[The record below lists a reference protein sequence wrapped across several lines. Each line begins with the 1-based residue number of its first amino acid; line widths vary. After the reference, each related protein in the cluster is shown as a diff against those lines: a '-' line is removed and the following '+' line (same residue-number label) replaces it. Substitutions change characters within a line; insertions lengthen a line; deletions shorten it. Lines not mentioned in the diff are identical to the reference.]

1 MKEIGGYFEFEQCNG
16 SEYYPKALAVNCGR
30 SAAVL
35 LAKIRGYN
43 TIYLPDYM
51 CSSVKQAMID
61 NKIDYEIYSVGEDL
75 KPVLDESLSDNEA
88 IYIVNY
94 YGQFRDDV
102 IDYKRKWKNVIL
114 DNAQDFFYCP
124 GFVDCIYTCRKFFG
138 VADGGYVTLSADCN
152 TEEYNRL
159 PVDVSFDRMRF
170 VMGRFEKNASEFY
183 KESVENNDVFIG
195 KPLLKMSKLT
205 NNLLRSID
213 YEFVKQTRTENFRFL
228 HGRLS
233 DLNEFKSVK
242 LVDGAFMYPLRITQ
256 GNDLRKELQQR
267 KIYVPKLWPDVE
279 QTGIANKLADE
290 IVPLPCDQRYTVE
303 DMEYITDQIYR
314 ILG

>member
-16 SEYYPKALAVNCGR
+16 SEYYPQALAVNCGR

-43 TIYLPDYM
+43 KIYFPDYM

-75 KPVLDESLSDNEA
+75 KPVLDKSLSDNEA

-94 YGQFRDDV
+94 YGQLRDVV
-102 IDYKRKWKNVIL
+102 IDYKRKWRNVIL
-114 DNAQDFFYCP
+114 DNAQDFFYSP
-124 GFVDCIYTCRKFFG
+124 DFVDCIYTCRKFFG
-138 VADGGYVTLSADCN
+138 VADGGYITLSAGCN

-159 PVDVSFDRMRF
+159 PIDVSFDRMRF
-170 VMGRFEKNASEFY
+170 VMGRYEKCASEFY
-183 KESVENNDVFIG
+183 KESVDNNDVFVGHPIM
-195 KPLLKMSKLT
+195 KMSKLT
-205 NNLLRSID
+205 HNLMRSID
-213 YEFVKQTRTENFRFL
+213 YVSVKRIRTDNFRYL

-233 DLNEFKSVK
+233 AINKFKAIK
-242 LVDGAFMYPLRITQ
+242 LIDGAFMYPLRIKK
-256 GNDLRKELQQR
+256 GNILRKELQQR

-290 IVPLPCDQRYTVE
+290 IVPLPCDQRYTIE
-303 DMEYITDQIYR
+303 DMEFIIDQIYR